1 MKKEKS
7 SVLVSDIKFCQTTDE
22 SYKGNSLQFF
32 ENDEEGVMNKVEET
46 IWEELDRFIG
56 SIKDEIRSDDQ
67 DNSAI
72 DFWVFKIKR
81 RVDILHSA
89 LDKDFKLYKY
99 K

>member
-1 MKKEKS
+1 ME
-7 SVLVSDIKFCQTTDE
+7 
-22 SYKGNSLQFF
+22 
-32 ENDEEGVMNKVEET
+32 ENEET
-46 IWEELDRFIG
+46 IWEELYRFID
-56 SIKDEIRSDDQ
+56 SIHDEIRSDDI
-67 DNSAI
+67 SRVSI